1 LTVKFERWT
10 SKAYCCCVI
19 SILTMSEVCAL
30 SADYSDLF
38 DSLRYVDLMTVTFDF
53 FLTVELLSV

>member
-1 LTVKFERWT
+1 
-10 SKAYCCCVI
+10 
-19 SILTMSEVCAL
+19 MSEVCAL